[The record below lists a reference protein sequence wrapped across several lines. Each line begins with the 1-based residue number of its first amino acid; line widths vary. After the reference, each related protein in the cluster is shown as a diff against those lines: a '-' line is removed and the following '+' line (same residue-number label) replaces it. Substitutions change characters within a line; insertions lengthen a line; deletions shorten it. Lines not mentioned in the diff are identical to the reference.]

1 MSGLRI
7 DVTDLLAR
15 TGARREVTIDQV
27 LDDLHGSSARIE
39 TPIHVD
45 LVLERIP
52 DGVVARGSMDATW
65 QAQCSVCL
73 RDLEQSMTV
82 DVDELFETDPVEGE
96 TYPLEGVELDLEQ
109 VARDALILELPLAPH
124 CDTPCAPAAVPPG
137 VVLTTA
143 SDGPAEG
150 EPDETDDPDVP
161 RDPRWSAL
169 SELEL

>member
-15 TGARREVTIDQV
+15 NGARREVTIDQA
-27 LDDLHGSSARIE
+27 LDDLHGTSARIE
-39 TPIHVD
+39 APIHVD
-45 LVLERIP
+45 MVLERIP

-65 QAQCSVCL
+65 LAQCSVCL
-73 RDLEQSMTV
+73 RDLEQPMTV
-82 DVDELFETDPVEGE
+82 AVDELFEKDPIEGE

-124 CDTPCAPAAVPPG
+124 CETPCAPAVVPPG
-137 VVLTTA
+137 VVLST
-143 SDGPAEG
+143 
-150 EPDETDDPDVP
+150 EPNDESDDPGDESDAP
-161 RDPRWSAL
+161 ASGDPRWSVL